1 MNMSVCL
8 SVCLSVCPRGYLRNH
23 AEIFTNFSVHVALR
37 RRVTKLK
44 RRGSFFRGGGSP
56 LTMHCNTFIAKGI
69 GREGGGRNTQ
79 RVRSVLSMDYGTSR
93 VAPFMSK
100 RTICI
105 PDERRWPREHGLFW
119 RNVNLCC
126 CLIFCASLSTY

>member
-1 MNMSVCL
+1 MNTSVCLFVCL
-8 SVCLSVCPRGYLRNH
+8 SVREDISGTTR
-23 AEIFTNFSVHVALR
+23 EIFTNFSVHVALR

-44 RRGSFFRGGGSP
+44 RRGSFFRRGGSP

-69 GREGGGRNTQ
+69 GREGGGRSTQ
-79 RVRSVLSMDYGTSR
+79 RERSVLSTDYGTSR
-93 VAPFMSK
+93 VPPFMSK

-119 RNVNLCC
+119 RNVDLCC
-126 CLIFCASLSTY
+126 CLIFKFIDILK